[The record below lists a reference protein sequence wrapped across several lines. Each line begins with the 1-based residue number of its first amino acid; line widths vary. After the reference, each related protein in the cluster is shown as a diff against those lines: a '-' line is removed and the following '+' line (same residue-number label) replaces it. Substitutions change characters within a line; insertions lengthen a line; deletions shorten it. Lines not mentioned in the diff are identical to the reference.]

1 MSGCGQVEC
10 HTCCNL
16 YRRRGQLYEKYVL
29 YYLKNLLARSP
40 PSAAVRGLR
49 RTARFAR
56 LPHVAARPHHC
67 EKNICENHPQ
77 KSRKIFPKKNVVE
90 EKSLQTIVLVIY
102 VDVLFK

>member
-1 MSGCGQVEC
+1 M
-10 HTCCNL
+10 
-16 YRRRGQLYEKYVL
+16 
-29 YYLKNLLARSP
+29 
-40 PSAAVRGLR
+40 RGLR

-67 EKNICENHPQ
+67 EKNICENHPP
-77 KSRKIFPKKNVVE
+77 KIAKNISKKNVVE